1 MTSSLLPR
9 RALRAAQLVAALSVT
24 ALVVAACGSDRQAP
38 NPTQTVTH
46 TAGQSGSATSS
57 SPSAKP
63 SKTKPPKPAKPVH
76 VSLKFGDGQTLGV
89 GMPIIAFL
97 SRPITDATG
106 FAKATKVTVDG
117 RVVHGGWY
125 FERKYGDPGHP
136 IEADYRLQHYWPAH
150 SRIHLDLPVKGVSA
164 GKNLAFQDDLT
175 LDFATGDARVV
186 TVDAATHKL
195 SVTDDGRPW
204 GTFPVSLGADAT
216 RTRRGIKVIMEK
228 YPTTCMHDTNG
239 TYYECGIKLD
249 QRLTY
254 DGEYLHSAPWNIY
267 NITHGIDS
275 SNGCT
280 NLLPADAKRLYDFL
294 DVGDPIQYPNANG
307 SLMQIGDGYGD
318 WNVSWPQWLLG
329 GLYRTS

>member
-1 MTSSLLPR
+1 VQL
-9 RALRAAQLVAALSVT
+9 AAVLAAA
-24 ALVVAACGSDRQAP
+24 ALVVSACGSDKVAP
-38 NPTQTVTH
+38 NTTQTVVH

-63 SKTKPPKPAKPVH
+63 THTKPPKPKKPVH

-150 SRIHLDLPVKGVSA
+150 ARIHLDLPVKGVSA
-164 GKNLAFQDDLT
+164 GKGLAFSDDLT
-175 LDFATGDARVV
+175 LDFATGDARIV

-195 SVTDDGRPW
+195 SVTDDGKPW

-228 YPTTCMHDTNG
+228 YPTTCMHDTAG
-239 TYYECGIKLD
+239 SYYECGIKLD

-254 DGEYLHSAPWNIY
+254 DGEYLHSAPWNVY
-267 NITHGIDS
+267 NIEHGVDS

-280 NLLPADAKRLYDFL
+280 NLLPADAQKLYDFL
-294 DVGDPIQYPNANG
+294 DVGDPVQYPNANG
-307 SLMQIGDGYGD
+307 ALMQIGDGYGD
-318 WNVSWPQWLLG
+318 WNVSWPQWQLG